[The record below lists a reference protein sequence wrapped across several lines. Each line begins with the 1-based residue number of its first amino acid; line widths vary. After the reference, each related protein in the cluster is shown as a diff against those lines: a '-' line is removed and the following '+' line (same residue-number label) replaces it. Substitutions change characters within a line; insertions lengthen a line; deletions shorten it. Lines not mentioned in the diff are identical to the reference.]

1 MIKHKNEE
9 YYTKQHSKFL
19 LQYHLIF
26 ITKYRH
32 PVIQGNLKERLIQ
45 YTLDYFK
52 DRDLNVLELNTDKD
66 HIHILFEAYPNL
78 NLSSLVNAFKS
89 SSSRHMRQEFKEELA
104 SYYWKPY
111 FWSRSYFICTVSEKS
126 LQYVQEYIQKQGLKE
141 SHSSHH

>member
-26 ITKYRH
+26 ITKYKH

-66 HIHILFEAYPNL
+66 YIHILFEAYPNL
-78 NLSSLVNAFKS
+78 NLSSFVNAFKS
-89 SSSRHMRQEFKEELA
+89 SSSRHMRQEFKKELA
-104 SYYWKPY
+104 SY

-126 LQYVQEYIQKQGLKE
+126 LQHVQEYIQKQGLKE